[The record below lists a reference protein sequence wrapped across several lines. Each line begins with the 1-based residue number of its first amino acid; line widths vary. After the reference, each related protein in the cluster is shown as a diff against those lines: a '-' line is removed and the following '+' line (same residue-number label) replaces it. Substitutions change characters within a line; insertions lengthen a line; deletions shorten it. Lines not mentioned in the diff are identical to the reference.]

1 MYDNPN
7 SLTSGTIN
15 GTSGTSFTGL
25 TAPMYSDLNANMYS
39 AGNLGMGCLN
49 PTSLLTLTNPNN
61 MNQQVKVAV
70 FKVTR
75 NKNNEIKSSEF
86 ITEMWIENKPGVS
99 IDFAVAKK
107 LDNKYEADEIVIK
120 QITTISL

>member
-7 SLTSGTIN
+7 SLTSGTT
-15 GTSGTSFTGL
+15 GTIHASGTIS
-25 TAPMYSDLNANMYS
+25 S
-39 AGNLGMGCLN
+39 AGYLGMGCPI
-49 PTSLLTLTNPNN
+49 PTSSLTISNSNN

-75 NKNNEIKSSEF
+75 NKHNQITSSEF

-107 LDNKYEADEIVIK
+107 LDNKYEANEIVIK
-120 QITTISL
+120 QIFTVSL